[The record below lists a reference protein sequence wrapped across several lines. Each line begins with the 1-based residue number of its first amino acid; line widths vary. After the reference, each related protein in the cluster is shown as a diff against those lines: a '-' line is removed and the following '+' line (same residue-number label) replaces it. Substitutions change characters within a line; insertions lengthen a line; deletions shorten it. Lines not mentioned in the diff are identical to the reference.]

1 MSVICP
7 NCNQVEPEGALFC
20 PECGSKMIT
29 EDGLYTTKI
38 MPVESNRDLSS
49 PTGQSASLNFSEVPE
64 IETLISLHIVQTGQ
78 ILPLV
83 GRDEFTIGRISE
95 GQSILPD
102 IDLTPYE
109 AYAQGVSRLHA
120 TIKIIKNRVNITDLG
135 SSNGTMIS
143 EDKLTPHIEYTLN
156 HGDQIILGRLR
167 IQALI
172 RQDQKNRA

>member
-1 MSVICP
+1 MSVVCP
-7 NCNQVEPEGALFC
+7 NCHHQEPEGALFC
-20 PECGSKMIT
+20 PECGSKMIID
-29 EDGLYTTKI
+29 DGLSTTRIVSDQVDEEIAQK
-38 MPVESNRDLSS
+38 
-49 PTGQSASLNFSEVPE
+49 SASSSAFQVDGSE

-83 GRDEFTIGRISE
+83 GREEFTIGRVSD

-120 TIKIIKNRVNITDLG
+120 TIKVKDDIVVVNDLG
-135 SSNGTMIS
+135 SANGTRINK
-143 EDKLTPHIEYTLN
+143 EKIPPHSDHLLN
-156 HGDQIILGRLR
+156 HGDIINLGQLK

-172 RQDQKNRA
+172 RKDKIAD